1 MSNLPFLS
9 KIIEKVVCDQINAFT
24 ESHSLDEPL
33 QSAYKKGHST
43 ETALVKVQNDILLCV
58 DEQQVVLMALL
69 DLSAAFDTCDHRIL
83 LSRLETQFRI
93 SGSAL
98 DWFGSYLRNRS
109 QRVKIKNSLS
119 DPVELI
125 TGFPQGSG
133 WGPQAYSKYDG
144 PLGDLLRLLNVL
156 YHLFADDTQ
165 LLKSLNPSCLDSQV
179 RAFSC
184 LENTISE
191 VAS

>member
-98 DWFGSYLRNRS
+98 DWFRSYLRNRS

-119 DPVELI
+119 DPVELV

-133 WGPQAYSKYDG
+133 WGPQAYSKYVG

-179 RAFSC
+179 RAFS
-184 LENTISE
+184 
-191 VAS
+191 